1 MQSWRKINRDTSKL
15 SNKNELDIKEP
26 SKVFG
31 FYKTYNE
38 TDFEEL
44 KRIQKH
50 IKDRRMIK

>member
-1 MQSWRKINRDTSKL
+1 MQSWRKVNRENDRTV
-15 SNKNELDIKEP
+15 NKDQSEVKIP

-44 KRIQKH
+44 KRI
-50 IKDRRMIK
+50 